1 MPADLK
7 KPFGP
12 SCCDGG
18 ECNLNDMSAQPC
30 GCDKG
35 ANWICQRHQLE
46 ATLAEYVRKNA
57 DHIDNFLEDNL
68 FEEKKQV
75 LR

>member
-7 KPFGP
+7 NPDGPFGP

-18 ECNLNDMSAQPC
+18 ECTPQDKSAQPC

-35 ANWICQRHQLE
+35 ANWMCERHKLLKELE
-46 ATLAEYVRKNA
+46 EAKDGESS
-57 DHIDNFLEDNL
+57 
-68 FEEKKQV
+68 
-75 LR
+75 